1 MLSQSLLIKC
11 HAKQSLARG
20 LLVRNYLVSY
30 SLESYV
36 YPRGD
41 LSSFIATFQAI
52 PPNAWASSNI
62 QTYPLSR
69 DKPGQIGSR
78 KSVVDIAS
86 HGKGIAHTMSALE
99 THHTGPIFGFHCNV
113 IKVG

>member
-41 LSSFIATFQAI
+41 LSSFIAAFHQM
-52 PPNAWASSNI
+52 
-62 QTYPLSR
+62 
-69 DKPGQIGSR
+69 PGLLLIFKLTRFPVTNQV
-78 KSVVDIAS
+78 KLAA
-86 HGKGIAHTMSALE
+86 GKVLLI
-99 THHTGPIFGFHCNV
+99 
-113 IKVG
+113 

>member
-1 MLSQSLLIKC
+1 M
-11 HAKQSLARG
+11 
-20 LLVRNYLVSY
+20 RNYLVSY

-41 LSSFIATFQAI
+41 LSSFIAALHQM
-52 PPNAWASSNI
+52 PGLASSNI

-99 THHTGPIFGFHCNV
+99 THHTGPIFGFHCNI